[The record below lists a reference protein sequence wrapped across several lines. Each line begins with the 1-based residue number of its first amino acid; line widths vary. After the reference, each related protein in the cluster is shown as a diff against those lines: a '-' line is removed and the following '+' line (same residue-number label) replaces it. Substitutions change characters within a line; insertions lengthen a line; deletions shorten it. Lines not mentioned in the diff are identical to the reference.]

1 MAEPRDHIPMQD
13 DFKIQILHEPTETP
27 SLSRLTSNA
36 PSEVEK
42 WSARFDTCSMV
53 SFPLSV
59 SSKTI
64 MYMQLESLANSIIV
78 PVLVLAGPDAAF
90 YTMTVFLVPV
100 VMFQLYC
107 WWRHWSAGR
116 QQNSK

>member
-59 SSKTI
+59 SI
-64 MYMQLESLANSIIV
+64 
-78 PVLVLAGPDAAF
+78 LAGPDAAF